1 MASGSRRLILLA
13 LTANVAIAVTKF
25 IAAAISGST
34 AMLAEAIHSV
44 ADSGNQLFLLRG
56 EVVSRYGA
64 TVTHPYGRGKALY
77 FWSFMVAVLLFVGGS
92 VWSIYNGWQR
102 IANAGEHEGDGL
114 VFSLVVLVIAG
125 FFEMFVA
132 FRPALKEFNSVRGSL
147 GVWKTIKASKD
158 PALII
163 VLFEDAAAVV
173 GLVIAAAGLIVTEL
187 TGSVVWDGV
196 ASVLIGVVLGIVAWV
211 IAREMKALLEG
222 ESASRDD
229 RTAIR
234 VAILSVGA
242 VNHVDRIL
250 TMQLSPHEILVTADV
265 VFDDGIDEVGAIEA
279 VEASIVEVVPEATRI
294 FIEPTRR

>member
-34 AMLAEAIHSV
+34 AMFAEAIHSV

-56 EVVSRYGA
+56 EAVSRYGA

-114 VFSLVVLVIAG
+114 IFSLVVLVIAG
-125 FFEMFVA
+125 FFETFVA
-132 FRPALKEFNSVRGSL
+132 FRPALKEFNAVRGSL

-158 PALII
+158 PTLII

-187 TGSVVWDGV
+187 TGSVVWDGI

-265 VFDDGIDEVGAIEA
+265 AFDDGIDEVGAIEA